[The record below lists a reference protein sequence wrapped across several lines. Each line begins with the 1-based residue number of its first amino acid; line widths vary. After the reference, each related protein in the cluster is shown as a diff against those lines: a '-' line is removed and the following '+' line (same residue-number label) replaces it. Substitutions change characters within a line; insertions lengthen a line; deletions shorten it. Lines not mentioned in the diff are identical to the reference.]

1 MVDQARNGTSIKHQE
16 QSDLELPTNH
26 SISTTLV
33 KETICNT
40 TLPHQNGGKC
50 SSIEMVTSPM
60 SKMVRSFPSRTERMK
75 KVMQFGHQPE
85 LVEDTDIHP
94 KDGEFPIFTRRMLE
108 NHTPRR
114 VK

>member
-16 QSDLELPTNH
+16 LSDLELPTNH

-40 TLPHQNGGKC
+40 TLLHQNGGKC

-60 SKMVRSFPSRTERMK
+60 SKMVRSFPSKTERMK
-75 KVMQFGHQPE
+75 KVMQFGPHQE
-85 LVEDTDIHP
+85 LVETIHL
-94 KDGEFPIFTRRMLE
+94 KDGESHIFTRKIRE
-108 NHTPRR
+108 RNTPRL
-114 VK
+114 VI